1 MNSKIEMVEQEEEKL
16 TKKKLII
23 WEVIG
28 WAVIFGFGSLFHFW
42 FEWFPWKPYGWFFAI
57 NESMWEHSKLSFWPA
72 LIFYTVQ
79 YIILRKKNRN
89 LAVAGAISLSI
100 GILFMQAFY
109 YTIVGAFGQETR
121 SLALSL
127 TTFILATIMQQLIH
141 FLILSIKTE
150 LEKKRQLIIDIIS
163 LVSIVLLIIIIVL
176 FTYIQ
181 PELPIFYDDY
191 NGLYGFIPTS

>member
-1 MNSKIEMVEQEEEKL
+1 MNAKVEEIETKLEGLSKR
-16 TKKKLII
+16 KLII

-28 WAVIFGFGSLFHFW
+28 WVVIFGFGSLFHFW
-42 FEWFPWKPYGWFFAI
+42 YEWFPWKPYGWFFAI

-72 LIFYTVQ
+72 LIFYVIQ
-79 YIILRKKNRN
+79 YIVLRKKNNN
-89 LAVAGAISLSI
+89 LAVAGAVSLAV

-121 SLALSL
+121 TLALSL
-127 TTFILATIMQQLIH
+127 STYILAVLAQQLTHYFI
-141 FLILSIKTE
+141 INIKTDFE
-150 LEKKRQLIIDIIS
+150 QKRQLTIDIIS
-163 LVSIVLLIIIIVL
+163 LVYIIMLIVMVVL

-191 NGLYGFIPTS
+191 NGIYGFIPPS